1 MIICTKN
8 LAESQKNRIFVAYK
22 QSNGNIDIQSYDN
35 IDIQSYGNIDVQ
47 SYDNIDILNILL
59 INKFNL
65 KQRHLW

>member
-1 MIICTKN
+1 MIFCTKN
-8 LAESQKNRIFVAYK
+8 LAESQKSRIFVAYK
-22 QSNGNIDIQSYDN
+22 
-35 IDIQSYGNIDVQ
+35 Q